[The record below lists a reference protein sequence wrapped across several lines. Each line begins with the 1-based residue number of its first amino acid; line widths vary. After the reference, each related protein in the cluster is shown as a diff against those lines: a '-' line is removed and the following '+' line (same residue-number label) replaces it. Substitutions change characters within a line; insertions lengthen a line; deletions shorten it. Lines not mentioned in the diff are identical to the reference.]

1 MIWLIISIIA
11 LGLGVLSSAF
21 LRQYDSWKSRLHG
34 FVIGFIGLLLFAE
47 ILPHSYT
54 HIGWTCTTWFGGGFL
69 LIAGVDY
76 VSSHRKPWLS
86 IGLLSLVFGLHALVD
101 GVALGTQ
108 ADGTLLA
115 IAIVAHRLP
124 EGIAISGKAENTMS
138 KWILFAVMT
147 ITSIA
152 GYFSVHELPLTSL
165 STLQALAGGG
175 LAHVLLHAHLEQ
187 EEHTAEEC
195 QSEAMKAW
203 RVSGFILSIICYFLI
218 AFIHSET
225 VHSSHLHSHDHT
237 SNSSMALVILVGVA
251 LFGLIWWE
259 REHSHI

>member
-1 MIWLIISIIA
+1 MIWLTISIVA
-11 LGLGVLSSAF
+11 LGLGILSSTF
-21 LRQYDSWKSRLHG
+21 LERYDSWKSRLHG

-54 HIGWTCTTWFGGGFL
+54 HIAWMCGVWFGIGFL
-69 LIAGVDY
+69 LIAGIDY
-76 VSSHRKPWLS
+76 MSNHHSSWIS

-101 GVALGTQ
+101 GVAIGTQ

-124 EGIAISGKAENTMS
+124 EGLALAGKATTNVS
-138 KWILFAVMT
+138 KWILFIVMALA
-147 ITSIA
+147 SIA
-152 GYFSVHELPLTSL
+152 GYFSVHELPLISL

-175 LAHVLLHAHLEQ
+175 LAHVLLHAHVEQ
-187 EEHTAEEC
+187 RAHTAEEC
-195 QSEAMKAW
+195 LSEVLKTW
-203 RVSGFILSIICYFLI
+203 RVSGFFIAILCYLLI
-218 AFIHSET
+218 YFIHSNT
-225 VHSSHLHSHDHT
+225 VLSSHEHHHDHGLDT
-237 SNSSMALVILVGVA
+237 NIYLVISVGIA

>member
-1 MIWLIISIIA
+1 MIWLTISIIG
-11 LGLGVLSSAF
+11 LGLGVLSSTF
-21 LRQYDSWKSRLHG
+21 LERYDSWKSRLHG

-47 ILPHSYT
+47 IIPHSYT
-54 HIGWTCTTWFGGGFL
+54 HISWMCVAWFSLGFV
-69 LIAGVDY
+69 LIAGIDY

-108 ADGTLLA
+108 ADGTMLA

-124 EGIAISGKAENTMS
+124 EGLAIAGKADDNLS

-147 ITSIA
+147 LTSIV

-175 LAHVLLHAHLEQ
+175 LAHVLLHAHMKQ

-195 QSEAMKAW
+195 QSESLKAW
-203 RVSGFILSIICYFLI
+203 RVSGFILSVVCYFLI
-218 AFIHSET
+218 AFIYSET
-225 VHSSHLHSHDHT
+225 VHSSHMHSHGHD
-237 SNSSMALVILVGVA
+237 SNSSMALVILVGIA
-251 LFGLIWWE
+251 LFTLIWWE